1 VLSGADLMVIA
12 STNGRVTACEAC
24 PLRAKQALRDFS
36 AEELQF
42 VKAFKADEIE
52 VAAGTSFLQEGTRN
66 EHLFT
71 VLQGWAFRYKMLDDG
86 RRQILNYALPADL
99 VGLQGSLMGEMEHS
113 VEALTDVVLCVFPRR
128 KLWDLYAQ
136 FPSLGFDLTW
146 LAAREE
152 HFIDENLVSLG
163 RRTALERTAYL
174 LLHLFQRAD
183 EVGLTRGQTLVFPF
197 TQQHVADTLGMS
209 LVHTN
214 KTLKRLMATKAAR
227 WKDRSFE
234 LLDRDAMTR
243 IAGIAVRRDVRR
255 PFL

>member
-1 VLSGADLMVIA
+1 MVIA
-12 STNGRVTACEAC
+12 STNSRITPCEVC
-24 PLRAKQALRDFS
+24 PLRTKPALRDFS

-42 VKAFKADEIE
+42 VKAFRADEIR
-52 VAAGTSFLQEGTRN
+52 VPAGVSFLQEGTRN

-113 VEALTDVVLCVFPRR
+113 VEALTDTMLCVFPRQ
-128 KLWDLYAQ
+128 KLWELYSK
-136 FPSLGFDLTW
+136 FPSLSFDLTW

-174 LLHLFQRAD
+174 LLHLFQRAE
-183 EVGLTRGQTLVFPF
+183 EVGLTRGNTIVFPF

-214 KTLKRLMATKAAR
+214 KTIKRLMATKAAR
-227 WKDRSFE
+227 WKDRTFE
-234 LLDRDAMTR
+234 LLDRDAMVG